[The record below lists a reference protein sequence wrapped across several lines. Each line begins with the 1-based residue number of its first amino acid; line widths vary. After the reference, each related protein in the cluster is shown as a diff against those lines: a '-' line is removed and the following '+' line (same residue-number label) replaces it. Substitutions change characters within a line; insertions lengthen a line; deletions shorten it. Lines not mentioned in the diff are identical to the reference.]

1 MRYLVLIFKRYL
13 LQHQIERSTNQE
25 HNIKYL
31 VLGKGRESNDGEE
44 QAHDVAE
51 EVDRQQDVDYV
62 LLGLFDL
69 RAVGLCARAH
79 GCTKTCLSTST
90 KKNAKKS
97 NKQYQRP
104 PNTASYM
111 SSR

>member
-1 MRYLVLIFKRYL
+1 M
-13 LQHQIERSTNQE
+13 
-25 HNIKYL
+25 KYL
-31 VLGKGRESNDGEE
+31 VLGKGRQSDDGEK

-51 EVDRQQDVDYV
+51 EVDGQQDVDDV

-69 RAVGLCARAH
+69 RAVGLCARAY

-90 KKNAKKS
+90 AKTAKKS

-104 PNTASYM
+104 PNIASYM